1 MPKVEIDYSNTI
13 IYKIFCKDPSIKD
26 IYVGHTTNFVQ
37 RKHSHKQ
44 TCNNIKSRGYNLKLY
59 KTIREHGNWSNW
71 DMVIIQF
78 YNCKDL
84 LEAKQKEQE
93 HFVELNATLNS
104 IEPFLLKVNPATH
117 SETKNINSTI
127 ICQNIELDLNNN
139 KFFECVICNYNTCR
153 KKDFNKHL
161 LTSKHISNVKQS
173 SQAVKIIKSKQ
184 NTQIIFQGKK
194 YECLC
199 GKNYVDNSGLWRHKK
214 KCSPNNKEDKKL
226 NIPEIVEPKI
236 EPKIEDKMPETF
248 DKEMLII
255 QLLKQN
261 QELQQSLIELSKKS
275 INITNNNNTNNSH
288 NKTFNLQFFLNEEC
302 KDALNISEFVSLI
315 KVELEDLEATGRLGY
330 VEGVSRIM
338 NKNLKDLDIN
348 KRPIHC
354 SDLKREILYIKN
366 DDQWIKEEE
375 TKPILKKAIKQVA
388 NENIKQINEWKKKY
402 PDCTDSDSRKN
413 DAYLKIVSNS
423 MSGLTTEE
431 QLKNYEKII
440 SRVAKESVIDK

>member
-1 MPKVEIDYSNTI
+1 MI
-13 IYKIFCKDPSIKD
+13 
-26 IYVGHTTNFVQ
+26 
-37 RKHSHKQ
+37 
-44 TCNNIKSRGYNLKLY
+44 
-59 KTIREHGNWSNW
+59 
-71 DMVIIQF
+71 
-78 YNCKDL
+78 
-84 LEAKQKEQE
+84 
-93 HFVELNATLNS
+93 
-104 IEPFLLKVNPATH
+104 
-117 SETKNINSTI
+117 
-127 ICQNIELDLNNN
+127 
-139 KFFECVICNYNTCR
+139 
-153 KKDFNKHL
+153 
-161 LTSKHISNVKQS
+161 TSKHISNVEQS
-173 SQAVKIIKSKQ
+173 SQAVKIIKSNQ
-184 NTQIIFQGKK
+184 NIQITFQDKK

-199 GKNYVDNSGLWRHKK
+199 GKTYVDNSGLWRHKK
-214 KCSPNNKEDKKL
+214 KCITNKKDEK
-226 NIPEIVEPKI
+226 IYTPEII
-236 EPKIEDKMPETF
+236 EPKIEDKIPETF

-261 QELQQSLIELSKKS
+261 QELQQSLIELSKKT
-275 INITNNNNTNNSH
+275 INITNHNHNTNNSH

-302 KDALNISEFVSLI
+302 KDALNISEFVSSI

-413 DAYLKIVSNS
+413 DTYLKIVSNS

>member
-1 MPKVEIDYSNTI
+1 MFSNQKVS
-13 IYKIFCKDPSIKD
+13 KLP
-26 IYVGHTTNFVQ
+26 
-37 RKHSHKQ
+37 
-44 TCNNIKSRGYNLKLY
+44 NI
-59 KTIREHGNWSNW
+59 
-71 DMVIIQF
+71 
-78 YNCKDL
+78 
-84 LEAKQKEQE
+84 
-93 HFVELNATLNS
+93 
-104 IEPFLLKVNPATH
+104 
-117 SETKNINSTI
+117 
-127 ICQNIELDLNNN
+127 
-139 KFFECVICNYNTCR
+139 FECDICNYNTCR

-161 LTSKHISNVKQS
+161 LTTKHSSNTKQS
-173 SQAVKIIKSKQ
+173 SYAVKKDKYCQSLQ
-184 NTQIIFQGKK
+184 TTSQDKK

-199 GKNYVDNSGLWRHKK
+199 GKIYVDNSGLWRHKK
-214 KCSPNNKEDKKL
+214 KCIINKKDEIL
-226 NIPEIVEPKI
+226 NIPEIIEAKI
-236 EPKIEDKMPETF
+236 EPKIEDKMPENF

-302 KDALNISEFVSLI
+302 KDALNISEFVSSI

-338 NKNLKDLDIN
+338 NKNLKELDIN

-354 SDLKREILYIKN
+354 SDSKREILYIKN

-388 NENIKQINEWKKKY
+388 YENIKQINEWKKKY
-402 PDCTDSDSRKN
+402 PDCTDAESRKN
-413 DAYLKIVSNS
+413 DLYLKIVSNS

-440 SRVAKESVIDK
+440 SKVAKEAIIDK

>member
-1 MPKVEIDYSNTI
+1 MFSNQKVS
-13 IYKIFCKDPSIKD
+13 KLP
-26 IYVGHTTNFVQ
+26 
-37 RKHSHKQ
+37 
-44 TCNNIKSRGYNLKLY
+44 NI
-59 KTIREHGNWSNW
+59 
-71 DMVIIQF
+71 
-78 YNCKDL
+78 
-84 LEAKQKEQE
+84 
-93 HFVELNATLNS
+93 
-104 IEPFLLKVNPATH
+104 
-117 SETKNINSTI
+117 
-127 ICQNIELDLNNN
+127 
-139 KFFECVICNYNTCR
+139 FECEICNYNTCR

-161 LTSKHISNVKQS
+161 LTSKHISNAKQS
-173 SQAVKIIKSKQ
+173 IYAVKNDKYCQ
-184 NTQIIFQGKK
+184 PLQPTYQDKK

-199 GKNYVDNSGLWRHKK
+199 GKTYVDNSGLWRHKK
-214 KCSPNNKEDKKL
+214 KCTPNKEDKKL
-226 NIPEIVEPKI
+226 NIPKII
-236 EPKIEDKMPETF
+236 EPKIEDKMPEKF

-275 INITNNNNTNNSH
+275 INITNNTNNSH

-302 KDALNISEFVSLI
+302 KDALNISEFVSSI

-338 NKNLKDLDIN
+338 NKNLKELDVN

-354 SDLKREILYIKN
+354 SDSKREILYIKN

-388 NENIKQINEWKKKY
+388 YENIKQISEWKKKY
-402 PDCTDSDSRKN
+402 PDCTDSESRKN
-413 DAYLKIVSNS
+413 DLYLKIVGNS

>member
-1 MPKVEIDYSNTI
+1 
-13 IYKIFCKDPSIKD
+13 
-26 IYVGHTTNFVQ
+26 
-37 RKHSHKQ
+37 
-44 TCNNIKSRGYNLKLY
+44 
-59 KTIREHGNWSNW
+59 
-71 DMVIIQF
+71 
-78 YNCKDL
+78 
-84 LEAKQKEQE
+84 
-93 HFVELNATLNS
+93 
-104 IEPFLLKVNPATH
+104 
-117 SETKNINSTI
+117 
-127 ICQNIELDLNNN
+127 
-139 KFFECVICNYNTCR
+139 
-153 KKDFNKHL
+153 
-161 LTSKHISNVKQS
+161 
-173 SQAVKIIKSKQ
+173 
-184 NTQIIFQGKK
+184 
-194 YECLC
+194 
-199 GKNYVDNSGLWRHKK
+199 
-214 KCSPNNKEDKKL
+214 
-226 NIPEIVEPKI
+226 
-236 EPKIEDKMPETF
+236 MPETF

-302 KDALNISEFVSLI
+302 KDALNISEFVSSI

-413 DAYLKIVSNS
+413 DTYLKIVSNS

>member
-1 MPKVEIDYSNTI
+1 
-13 IYKIFCKDPSIKD
+13 
-26 IYVGHTTNFVQ
+26 
-37 RKHSHKQ
+37 
-44 TCNNIKSRGYNLKLY
+44 
-59 KTIREHGNWSNW
+59 
-71 DMVIIQF
+71 
-78 YNCKDL
+78 
-84 LEAKQKEQE
+84 
-93 HFVELNATLNS
+93 
-104 IEPFLLKVNPATH
+104 
-117 SETKNINSTI
+117 
-127 ICQNIELDLNNN
+127 
-139 KFFECVICNYNTCR
+139 
-153 KKDFNKHL
+153 L

-173 SQAVKIIKSKQ
+173 SDDVKKDNSEQ
-184 NTQIIFQGKK
+184 SFQYTFQDKK

-214 KCSPNNKEDKKL
+214 KCITNKKDEKL
-226 NIPEIVEPKI
+226 NIPEIVET
-236 EPKIEDKMPETF
+236 KIEDKMPETF

-302 KDALNISEFVSLI
+302 KDALNISEFVSSI

-413 DAYLKIVSNS
+413 DTYLKIVSNS

>member
-1 MPKVEIDYSNTI
+1 LI
-13 IYKIFCKDPSIKD
+13 
-26 IYVGHTTNFVQ
+26 
-37 RKHSHKQ
+37 
-44 TCNNIKSRGYNLKLY
+44 
-59 KTIREHGNWSNW
+59 
-71 DMVIIQF
+71 
-78 YNCKDL
+78 
-84 LEAKQKEQE
+84 
-93 HFVELNATLNS
+93 
-104 IEPFLLKVNPATH
+104 
-117 SETKNINSTI
+117 
-127 ICQNIELDLNNN
+127 
-139 KFFECVICNYNTCR
+139 
-153 KKDFNKHL
+153 
-161 LTSKHISNVKQS
+161 TSKHISNVEQS
-173 SQAVKIIKSKQ
+173 SQAVKIIKSNQ
-184 NTQIIFQGKK
+184 NIQITFQDKK

-199 GKNYVDNSGLWRHKK
+199 GKTYVDNSGLWRHKK
-214 KCSPNNKEDKKL
+214 KCITNKKDEK
-226 NIPEIVEPKI
+226 IYTPEII
-236 EPKIEDKMPETF
+236 EPKIEDKIPETF

-261 QELQQSLIELSKKS
+261 QELQQSLIELSKKT
-275 INITNNNNTNNSH
+275 INITNHNHNTNNSH

-302 KDALNISEFVSLI
+302 KDALNISEFVSSI

-413 DAYLKIVSNS
+413 DTYLKIVSNS